1 VTQTTAT
8 QPEQLEHI
16 VIIGGGAGGLELA
29 TRLGR
34 KLGRRKKAHITLI
47 DRNNTHLWKPLLH
60 EVAAG
65 SLDAGVDEVNY
76 RGQARRNGFHFTLGT
91 VCDLDRDAREVI
103 LAPLVDS
110 EGNRVL
116 DERRLAYDQ
125 LVFALGSVTND
136 FGIPGIKEHCMM
148 LDNPTQAERFHQH
161 LLNAFLRLDRAR
173 ANGEDKRLKLVI
185 VGGGATGVELS
196 AELYNAASVLK
207 DYDLGHISPEHI
219 DVTLLEAG
227 SRILPALPDRI
238 SRNVTHELGKL
249 GVKVRTQ
256 TKVVKGHSGSLETDD
271 GERVEG
277 ELMVW
282 AAGVRAPSFLKDLAG
297 LETTRNN
304 LMLVRETLQTTRD
317 DRIWAIGDCSAC
329 PQPGDRWVPPRAQSA
344 HQMASCVYANIMR
357 QRQQKPMAA
366 YLYKDHGSLISLS
379 RFSTVGSLMG
389 NLTQG
394 SMMIEGRIARM
405 VYVSLYRQ
413 HQLALHGLARTALL
427 TVIDRLNHAIRPRLK
442 LH

>member
-1 VTQTTAT
+1 MTQSTTT
-8 QPEQLEHI
+8 QPEHI

-29 TRLGR
+29 TRLGK
-34 KLGRRKKAHITLI
+34 KLGRRKKARITLI

-91 VCDLDRDAREVI
+91 VCDLDREAREVI

-110 EGNRVL
+110 EGTTVL
-116 DERRLAYDQ
+116 DERRVPYDQ

-148 LDNPTQAERFHQH
+148 LDAPAQAERFHQH

-173 ANGEDKRLKLVI
+173 AQGADDRLKLVI

-196 AELYNAASVLK
+196 AELFNAASVLK
-207 DYDLGHISPEHI
+207 DYDLGHVGPDHL
-219 DVTLLEAG
+219 DVTLVEAG
-227 SRILPALPDRI
+227 PRILPALPDRI
-238 SRNVTHELGKL
+238 SRTVTHELGQL

-256 TKVVKGHSGSLETDD
+256 TKVVQGHEGALETDE
-271 GERVEG
+271 GERIEG
-277 ELMVW
+277 AIMVW
-282 AAGVRAPSFLKDLAG
+282 AAGVRAPNFLKDLAG
-297 LETTRNN
+297 LETARNN
-304 LMLVRETLQTTRD
+304 LMLVGATLQTTRD
-317 DRIWAIGDCSAC
+317 DRIWAIGDCCAC

-344 HQMASCVYANIMR
+344 HQMASHVYKNMLR
-357 QRQQKPMAA
+357 QRQQKPMLE
-366 YLYKDHGSLISLS
+366 YRYKDHGSLISLS

-389 NLTQG
+389 NLTRG

-405 VYVSLYRQ
+405 VYISLYRQ
-413 HQLALHGLARTALL
+413 HQVALHGVARTALL